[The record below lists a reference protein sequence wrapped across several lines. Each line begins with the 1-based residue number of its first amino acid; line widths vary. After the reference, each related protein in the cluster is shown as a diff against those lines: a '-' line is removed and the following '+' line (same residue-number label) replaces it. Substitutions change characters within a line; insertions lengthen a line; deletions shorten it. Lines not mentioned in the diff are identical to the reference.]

1 MLSLLSFILTGCK
14 DNDNLVETNDPV
26 RVELAYAF
34 SSSSA
39 RSQTRQADAVVQN
52 TNNRVPNPFGLR
64 IIGTYFDG
72 SSHELRSSEVAMENT
87 IIDRSDEPQS
97 RFYHSRYCSLTAGV
111 NRCLVYGTVENESS
125 GGVDPKVYNGC
136 ISSNIPTDITGLNS
150 ISFTLESIRESATA
164 PEEASTVAGYLT
176 AVTNA
181 KTDGGLYWKTS
192 ENVILKNL
200 FTNFTNH
207 GEDLPGSAAT
217 VKQWLLALA
226 TAAQGYYA
234 NPPSAIGEEERMIL
248 LAIKNAAKNQAEA
261 MGTISDDDDSYPRNL
276 HLPDGA
282 AALRWVDTA
291 NEFQPAMQTTT
302 LDNINAVSRF
312 AYPASLYYFVDSPI
326 KTSESTVDFAT
337 LRDDGDIDVPS
348 GKTVWETLLA
358 KDDLGL
364 TGNSVSSSTKTVA
377 IEKPVQYAVAQLQVK
392 IQARPTEENGSTF
405 KDGSDKDITIGTE
418 NFPLKGIIVCGQ
430 RPVNYL
436 FEQASNS
443 DVNVKFIYDSQVKN
457 CNLSSASMVDACK
470 TLVLQSY
477 AGEDVEIILEFENNS
492 GTAFEGVDGTIYPD
506 TRFYLI
512 GKVEAGNYLDSNVN
526 DENKKQVFTKDYT
539 TTVEMTVSSLAKAY
553 NVLPNLLTSNMEIG
567 VETSPQWIAA
577 TPTAIRLD

>member
-52 TNNRVPNPFGLR
+52 TKNRVPNPFGLR

-87 IIDRSDEPQS
+87 IIDRSDELQS

-111 NRCLVYGTVENESS
+111 NRCLVYGIVENESS
-125 GGVDPKVYNGC
+125 GGVDPKVYNGS

-181 KTDGGLYWKTS
+181 KTDGGLSWKTS

-226 TAAQGYYA
+226 TAAQGYYD
-234 NPPSAIGEEERMIL
+234 NPPSAIGEEERTIL
-248 LAIKNAAKNQAEA
+248 LAIMNEVKSQAEA
-261 MGTISDDDDSYPRNL
+261 MGTISGDDDSYPRNL

-337 LRDDGDIDVPS
+337 LCDDGGIVVPS

-405 KDGSDKDITIGTE
+405 KDGSDKDITIGTD

-457 CNLSSASMVDACK
+457 CNLSSASMVDACN

-553 NVLPNLLTSNMEIG
+553 NVLPNLLTSNLEIG
-567 VETSPQWIAA
+567 VETTPQWIAA